1 MVVVSLFAKVR
12 SVAGMV
18 AALAGLTFANPALA
32 NSAAT
37 ADVTAPLRTQQAA
50 KAATGG
56 DEEFRR
62 LFNGWKAVE
71 TGQMVA
77 TSAPVAAPATRA
89 VIPGFGQS
97 KVSIPSRM
105 PVDGASLSSSYGMR
119 THPVLGGRRA
129 HKGVDLAM
137 PTGTPIYAT
146 ADGMISRADWYS
158 GYGLYVAIEHG
169 GEIQTRYGHMSRLNV
184 AAGQQV
190 RKGDII
196 GYVGST
202 GRSTGPHL
210 HYEVRIAGSAVN
222 PLPYMNGIAPSLP
235 APSAV
240 AMGGGDDEIE

>member
-146 ADGMISRADWYS
+146 ADGTISRADWYS

-169 GEIQTRYGHMSRLNV
+169 GEIQTRYGHMSRLGV
-184 AAGQQV
+184 LPGQRV
-190 RKGDII
+190 RRGAVI
-196 GYVGST
+196 GYVGTT
-202 GRSTGPHL
+202 GLSTGPHL
-210 HYEVRIAGSAVN
+210 HYEMRIDGLAVD
-222 PLPYMNGIAPSLP
+222 PFAWKP
-235 APSAV
+235 
-240 AMGGGDDEIE
+240 